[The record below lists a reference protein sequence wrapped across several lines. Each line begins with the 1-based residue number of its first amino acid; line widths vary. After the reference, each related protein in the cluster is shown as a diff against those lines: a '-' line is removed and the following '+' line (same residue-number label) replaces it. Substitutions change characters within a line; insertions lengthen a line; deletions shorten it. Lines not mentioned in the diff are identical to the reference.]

1 MMKDQYLG
9 YKDFMGY
16 STLKSWYYTANWAL
30 NGFMKY
36 SKIFN

>member
-1 MMKDQYLG
+1 MKDQYLV
-9 YKDFMGY
+9 YKDYMHF
-16 STLKSWYYTANWAL
+16 SALKSWYYTANWAI